1 METFTLHQL
10 TKIVNNSTDFRIKPS
25 EILLK
30 KLVAA
35 IIFIIS
41 DIFAVALSFIVTLQI
56 TNIAVYNLTNSFDE
70 LSVFFITVFIFP
82 IAFYLRRLYPG
93 LGIDVIDELR
103 GLTYSCSNVFIGL
116 IFTTFFFEQTS
127 SSIRLIFGLS
137 WALSL
142 ILLPICRSITRTLF
156 CKKKWWGLPV
166 IILGAGNTGERI
178 IKTLIKH
185 PRIGLRP
192 VVAIDDDIDKWGYIE
207 KIPVIGGLAIIPE
220 LIKKLSLD
228 YAIVAIPNANSNV
241 QEEIILKY
249 SKYFDKTIII
259 PDLFGTS
266 SIWITAKNFGA
277 FLGFEL
283 QQKLLKKSAL
293 IQKRIFDII
302 ISFLLILLSLPFTII
317 VAILIKIDS
326 KGTVFFKQ
334 ERMGQN
340 DVRFNLIKFRTMY
353 SDSEYRLQTI
363 LNQDEEMR
371 AEYNKYHKLKNDPR
385 MTRIG
390 KVLRKFSIDEVP
402 QFFNVLKGD
411 MSLLGP
417 RAYIAWEKPKMLGQE
432 DIILSVKQ
440 GISGLWQIIE
450 NRDESTFT
458 ERVSID
464 VYYIRNWSLFLD
476 FYIVARTIAVV
487 VLGKNG

>member
-1 METFTLHQL
+1 METLTLHQL
-10 TKIVNNSTDFRIKPS
+10 TKIVNNSSDFRIKPS
-25 EILLK
+25 EVLLK
-30 KLVAA
+30 KIVAA
-35 IIFIIS
+35 AIFIIS
-41 DIFAVALSFIVTLQI
+41 DILAVAISFIISLQI
-56 TNIAVYNLTNSFDE
+56 SSIAGYSLTNSVDE
-70 LSVFFITVFIFP
+70 LSGFSITLFIFP

-93 LGIDVIDELR
+93 LGIDVVDELR
-103 GLTYSCSNVFIGL
+103 GLTYSSSIVFIGL
-116 IFTTFFFEQTS
+116 ISTTFIFEQTN
-127 SSIRLIFGLS
+127 SSIRLIFVLS
-137 WALSL
+137 WILSV
-142 ILLPICRSITRTLF
+142 IILPIGRSFSRKAF

-178 IKTLIKH
+178 IKTLLKH
-185 PRIGLRP
+185 PKIGLRP
-192 VVAIDDDIDKWGYIE
+192 VVAIDDDIDKWGYVE
-207 KIPVIGGLAIIPE
+207 KIPVIGGLSIIPE

-228 YAIVAIPNANSNV
+228 YAIVAMPNANPKI
-241 QEEIILKY
+241 QEDIISKY

-293 IQKRIFDII
+293 VQKRIFDII
-302 ISFLLILLSLPFTII
+302 GSFLLILLSLPFSLII
-317 VAILIKIDS
+317 AALIKIDS

-334 ERMGQN
+334 ERMGKN
-340 DVRFNLIKFRTMY
+340 DTRFNIIKFRTMY

-371 AEYNKYHKLKNDPR
+371 AEFNKYHKLKKDPR
-385 MTRIG
+385 MTRVG
-390 KVLRKFSIDEVP
+390 KFLRKFSIDEVP
-402 QFFNVLKGD
+402 QFLNVFKGD
-411 MSLLGP
+411 MSLIGP
-417 RAYIAWEKPKMLGQE
+417 RAYMAWEKPKMLGQE

-450 NRDESTFT
+450 NRDETTFA
-458 ERVSID
+458 ERISID
-464 VYYIRNWSLFLD
+464 IYYIRNWSLFLD

-487 VLGKNG
+487 FLGKNG

>member
-10 TKIVNNSTDFRIKPS
+10 TKIVNNSSDFRIKPR
-25 EILLK
+25 EILFK

-35 IIFIIS
+35 AIFIIS
-41 DIFAVALSFIVTLQI
+41 DVLAITFSFIIALQI
-56 TNIAVYNLTNSFDE
+56 SLIAGYNLTNSLDK
-70 LSVFFITVFIFP
+70 LSVFFISLFIFP

-93 LGIDVIDELR
+93 LGNDVIDELR
-103 GLTYSCSNVFIGL
+103 GLSSSCSIVYLGL
-116 IFTTFFFEQTS
+116 FFTTFFFEQPNS
-127 SSIRLIFGLS
+127 SLRLIFAIS

-142 ILLPICRSITRTLF
+142 ISLPLGRSISRKLF
-156 CKKKWWGLPV
+156 CKKSWWGLPV

-192 VVAIDDDIDKWGYIE
+192 IVAIDDDIDKWGYIE
-207 KIPVIGGLAIIPE
+207 RIPVIGGLNIIPE

-228 YAIVAIPNANSNV
+228 YAIVAMPNAKPQF
-241 QEEIILKY
+241 QEAIIAKY

-293 IQKRIFDII
+293 IQKRIFDIV
-302 ISFLLILLSLPFTII
+302 ISFLLILLSLPFTLI
-317 VAILIKIDS
+317 VAVLIKLDS

-334 ERMGQN
+334 ERMGKN
-340 DVRFNLIKFRTMY
+340 DSRFKIIKFRTMY
-353 SDSEYRLQTI
+353 SDSQYRLETI

-371 AEYNKYHKLKNDPR
+371 AEFSKYHKLKNDPR

-390 KVLRKFSIDEVP
+390 KFLRKFSIDEVP
-402 QFFNVLKGD
+402 QFLNVLKGD

-417 RAYIAWEKPKMLGQE
+417 RAYMAWEKPKMLGQE
-432 DIILSVKQ
+432 DIVLSVKQ

-450 NRDESTFT
+450 NRDETTFA
-458 ERVSID
+458 ERISID